1 MNLADAKNH
10 GMIFFVDF
18 SGSMVSQLGAVLEH
32 LLCLVQFCNKVDI
45 PFQVF
50 AFTSGWHR
58 SSGSES
64 QYSEYSLNLEN
75 VILAEIFSSKMS
87 KREYHEA
94 FTRISD
100 YVLISDMSSDWG
112 RRSDVHQILLSNEEE
127 LGGTPLNHSLIAA
140 HTIID
145 DFRKFNSVEKLNV
158 MVLSDGDSHNV
169 NFGKGGRCRSKI
181 AYSSVIRGK
190 YQAFNNNTESYLKLL
205 KTYNDIN
212 LICFFLP
219 NCSRDASYKIDQL
232 AKQRS
237 QVSKLKKSY
246 RKDKCLAV
254 KDSLGY
260 DTYFLLP
267 HDIKIEDKE
276 EFVYESS
283 GDISQNRTEQGK
295 LARSFAKHSIANR
308 KNRTILNKF
317 AEIIA

>member
-1 MNLADAKNH
+1 M
-10 GMIFFVDF
+10 
-18 SGSMVSQLGAVLEH
+18 
-32 LLCLVQFCNKVDI
+32 
-45 PFQVF
+45 
-50 AFTSGWHR
+50 
-58 SSGSES
+58 
-64 QYSEYSLNLEN
+64 
-75 VILAEIFSSKMS
+75 
-87 KREYHEA
+87 
-94 FTRISD
+94 
-100 YVLISDMSSDWG
+100 SDWV
-112 RRSDVHQILLSNEEE
+112 RRGDVHQILLSDEEE

-145 DFRKFNSVEKLNV
+145 DFRKINSVEKLNV
-158 MVLSDGDSHNV
+158 MVLSDGESHSV
-169 NFGKGGRCRSKI
+169 NFGKKGRSKI

-190 YQAFNNNTESYLKLL
+190 YQAFSNNTESYLKLL

-219 NCSRDASYKIDQL
+219 NCSRDASYKIDEL
-232 AKQRS
+232 AKRPS

-260 DTYFLLP
+260 DAYFLLP

-295 LARSFAKHSIANR
+295 LARSFAKHSISNR